1 MRATS
6 SYTTC
11 QAVVCLHGMQEFM
24 GKQKRRDIPRF
35 DTAII
40 ETHCHLDYLGDDQFA
55 AAIERAVASG
65 IEKLITI
72 AVSPE
77 NLSRVLALTEASHL
91 VWGTQGVHPH
101 EASSFSRQ
109 VAQTIAANLS
119 HARIVAVGEIGLDY
133 YYDHAD
139 RSSQRAAFEAQLAIA
154 AEHDYPVVIHSR
166 EADDDTQAILADFL
180 PDLRRRGVIHSFTSG
195 QALAEFCLDAGFM
208 LGFNGIITFNSAQN
222 VRDIVAITPATQLLL
237 ETDSPYLTPVP
248 YRGRPNEPCY
258 LPFVA
263 EKIAEI
269 KALPADDFLQ
279 QVYDNSQRLFF
290 PDTTAEC

>member
-1 MRATS
+1 
-6 SYTTC
+6 
-11 QAVVCLHGMQEFM
+11 M

-40 ETHCHLDYLGDDQFA
+40 ETHCHLDYLDDDQFG
-55 AAIERAVASG
+55 AAIERAAASG

-72 AVSPE
+72 AVSPD
-77 NLSRVLALTEASHL
+77 NLSTVVSLTEADPR
-91 VWGTQGVHPH
+91 VWGTQGIHPH
-101 EASSFSRQ
+101 EASGFSDQ
-109 VAQTIAANLS
+109 VADLIVTNLS
-119 HARIVAVGEIGLDY
+119 HPRILAVGEIGLDY
-133 YYDHAD
+133 YYDHTD
-139 RSSQRAAFEAQLAIA
+139 RASQKEAFRAQLAIA
-154 AEHDYPVVIHSR
+154 ASHDYPVVIHSR
-166 EADDDTQAILADFL
+166 EADEDTRAILGEFL
-180 PDLRRRGVIHSFTSG
+180 PHLSRRGVIHSFTSG

-222 VRDIVAITPATQLLL
+222 VRDIVAMTPLEQLLL

-269 KALPADDFLQ
+269 KALPTEALLRQ
-279 QVYDNSQRLFF
+279 AYDNSQRLFF
-290 PDTTAEC
+290 PTTIAES

>member
-1 MRATS
+1 
-6 SYTTC
+6 
-11 QAVVCLHGMQEFM
+11 M

-40 ETHCHLDYLGDDQFA
+40 ETHCHLDYFDDDQFG

-65 IEKLITI
+65 IEKLVTI
-72 AVSPE
+72 AVSPD
-77 NLSRVLALTEASHL
+77 NLSKVVSLTEADSR
-91 VWGTQGVHPH
+91 VWGTQGIHPH
-101 EASSFSRQ
+101 EASGFSDR
-109 VAQTIAANLS
+109 VADTIVANLS
-119 HARIVAVGEIGLDY
+119 HPRILAVGEIGLDY

-139 RSSQRAAFEAQLAIA
+139 RASQRDAFRAQLAIA
-154 AEHDYPVVIHSR
+154 AAHDYPVVIHSR
-166 EADDDTQAILADFL
+166 EADEDTQAILTEFL
-180 PDLRRRGVIHSFTSG
+180 PDLSRRGVIHSFTSG

-208 LGFNGIITFNSAQN
+208 LGFNGIVTFNSAQN
-222 VRDIVAITPATQLLL
+222 VRDIVAITPIEQLLL

-269 KALPADDFLQ
+269 KALPTEALLQ
-279 QVYDNSQRLFF
+279 QTYDNSQRLFF
-290 PDTTAEC
+290 PTTIAES